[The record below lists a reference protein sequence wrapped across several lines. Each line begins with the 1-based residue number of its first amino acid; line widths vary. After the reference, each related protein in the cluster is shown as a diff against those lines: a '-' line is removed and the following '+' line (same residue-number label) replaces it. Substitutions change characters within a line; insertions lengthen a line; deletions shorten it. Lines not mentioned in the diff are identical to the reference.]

1 MNKISMRD
9 SDSNPIKTKT
19 GIDIFYN
26 VQIFMDCKHHL
37 IVDYDVGNNST
48 GCSSISKNR
57 KKIV

>member
-1 MNKISMRD
+1 MRD